1 MILNV
6 TYQFIGEIKWVFS
19 IKFEK
24 WKRWNFAIECSP
36 SCLVFSNLYPKTFE
50 WNFASATLS
59 VRSFLMIWYTLLILR
74 IHEDKTSTSF
84 SIESQDITANL
95 DVIKWGASFWWLSS
109 LYCQMRNS
117 EQKTIGKTH
126 PSLYSHRYWN
136 SSLYTRFVKSLA
148 PFQ

>member
-24 WKRWNFAIECSP
+24 WKRWNFSIECSP

-50 WNFASATLS
+50 WDFASATLS
-59 VRSFLMIWYTLLILR
+59 VRSFLMIWYTWLISW
-74 IHEDKTSTSF
+74 IHETSTS
-84 SIESQDITANL
+84 SSTESQNITSNL
-95 DVIKWGASFWWLSS
+95 DVIKWDASFRWSS
-109 LYCQMRNS
+109 FLYCPMRNS
-117 EQKTIGKTH
+117 DLVTIGKMH
-126 PSLYSHRYWN
+126 PTLFNHRYWN

-148 PFQ
+148 PYQ